1 MKTMLLFNSCS
12 LLSVRSIVQKFL
24 AFFRF
29 TEADAAVLLSA
40 YGLHGLELDRQRNN
54 HPNEP
59 KEASGGM
66 EALSHCKRA
75 TEPPAPIPIG
85 VHPISF
91 GRTELF
97 PMWKRSVKPG
107 HRRGTTNLMT
117 PRRRP
122 ATATSHG
129 RYLDNS
135 SGSRNKKR
143 RACKILS
150 SNSLN

>member
-1 MKTMLLFNSCS
+1 MKTMRLFNSC
-12 LLSVRSIVQKFL
+12 LLPFIRSIVQKFV

-29 TEADAAVLLSA
+29 TEADASVLLSA
-40 YGLHGLELDRQRNN
+40 YGLHGLELDRRQNN
-54 HPNEP
+54 YPNEP

-75 TEPPAPIPIG
+75 AEPPAPISIG

-97 PMWKRSVKPG
+97 PMWKRPAKPG
-107 HRRGTTNLMT
+107 HCRGTTNLMT

-122 ATATSHG
+122 ATDT
-129 RYLDNS
+129 
-135 SGSRNKKR
+135 
-143 RACKILS
+143 
-150 SNSLN
+150 